1 MLEKWAW
8 IPDQNLVNVTRSMVS
23 QTMGCDPVEGHNL
36 LKKGIIKFSRI
47 IENTVEPTHSFFKL
61 GSE

>member
-1 MLEKWAW
+1 
-8 IPDQNLVNVTRSMVS
+8 MVS